1 MTEPDA
7 GVLTYAGQAHTVF
20 VTHRALMVIKV
31 CMALAG
37 REEVDTGEQKLS
49 LLPKIGKYGRRK
61 A

>member
-20 VTHRALMVIKV
+20 VTHHALMVIKV

-37 REEVDTGEQKLS
+37 REKVDTGEQKLS
-49 LLPKIGKYGRRK
+49 LTKDRQV
-61 A
+61 

>member
-7 GVLTYAGQAHTVF
+7 GVLTYAGQAHTIF

-31 CMALAG
+31 RMALGG
-37 REEVDTGEQKLS
+37 REKVDIGEQKLL
-49 LLPKIGKYGRRK
+49 LLPKIGKYDRRK